1 MGSLP
6 AMTPPNHQATRQ
18 TIDTVVF
25 DVDGTLVDTNYHH
38 AISWFRAFQRYDVT
52 PALWRIHRAIGM
64 GGDQLVEAV
73 AGKEVE
79 EQHGDELRAAW
90 AEEFDAFLPEVQPFD
105 GAQPLLEEVRDRGF
119 RLVLASSGE
128 EKHVEHYLGLI
139 NGRELADAWT
149 TSDDAEQTKPAPD
162 LIETAMAKVEG
173 ADAVMIGDSTWDA
186 QAAGRAGLPTYALRT
201 GGFSVEELK
210 EAGARR
216 VYDSLEEMRD
226 DLDRMV
232 RGA

>member
-1 MGSLP
+1 
-6 AMTPPNHQATRQ
+6 MTHSESKAAT
-18 TIDTVVF
+18 DTVVF

-38 AISWFRAFQRYDVT
+38 AIAWFRAFQRYDVT

-79 EQHGDELRAAW
+79 DRHGDDLRDAW
-90 AEEFDAFLPEVQPFD
+90 TEEFDAFLPEVRPLE
-105 GAQPLLEEVRDRGF
+105 GAQALLEDVHDRGL

-128 EKHVEHYLGLI
+128 KKHVEHYLDLI
-139 NGRELADAWT
+139 NGRELAEAWT

-186 QAAGRAGLPTYALRT
+186 KAAGRAGLPTYALRT
-201 GGFSVEELK
+201 GGFSVEELQ

-226 DLDRMV
+226 DLERLL
-232 RGA
+232 RSE